1 MTVSLWQHH
10 ATLLH
15 KLTACG
21 LIMRIKTKAHQGSQ
35 VKRSDICVS
44 TLRHAHAHAHNH
56 THIWYNTYI
65 YIYICYIGACV
76 YASGQ
81 VYVYA
86 YGICIC
92 ICKRLSVCNI
102 MQRDK
107 TIIII
112 NVWHIY
118 FWQAITFTVSYGM
131 TSQRAR
137 NPFLSK
143 RSRAR
148 AACQC
153 VAAFAT
159 IQFP

>member
-56 THIWYNTYI
+56 THTYDIIRIYN
-65 YIYICYIGACV
+65 YIYICYMGACV

-107 TIIII
+107 TKIII
-112 NVWHIY
+112 NVWHTY
-118 FWQAITFTVSYGM
+118 FWQAHYIYIHLHHLLYHTVWQVSAPG
-131 TSQRAR
+131 TL
-137 NPFLSK
+137 F
-143 RSRAR
+143 
-148 AACQC
+148 
-153 VAAFAT
+153 
-159 IQFP
+159 